1 MILLA
6 AFIKYY
12 YTLLLPFKDRFIWL
26 HLHGLDCDRL
36 DIMITKNPIS
46 TINPVIMRLCL
57 QIKEPN
63 AYGNSALHLAC
74 FNGQD
79 LVVNELIEAGA
90 EVNQVNEKGFSPL
103 HFTAASRQGALCLE
117 LLIANGANLNSKVS
131 ESCEEN
137 PHLLTTCQ
145 LKVG

>member
-46 TINPVIMRLCL
+46 TINHVIMRLCL
-57 QIKEPN
+57 QIKSRTRMETLLCTWRVLTDRTWWWM
-63 AYGNSALHLAC
+63 SWSKQALKSIRWMRRASRRC
-74 FNGQD
+74 T
-79 LVVNELIEAGA
+79 
-90 EVNQVNEKGFSPL
+90 SPL
-103 HFTAASRQGALCLE
+103 CPARGRSVSSCSSLTEPTSTARS
-117 LLIANGANLNSKVS
+117 VS
-131 ESCEEN
+131 
-137 PHLLTTCQ
+137 PARKTLTSSQ
-145 LKVG
+145 HVN